1 MTWPRKYQNGSR
13 VIVLVPENRN
23 AFQNIKGN
31 VKNTKLNKFSIKQSK
46 NRFLYTFRFSD
57 INRKIST
64 NEWTVIYKPI
74 SWEIGISPP

>member
-31 VKNTKLNKFSIKQSK
+31 IKNTKLNKFSIKQSK
-46 NRFLYTFRFSD
+46 N
-57 INRKIST
+57 ISLH
-64 NEWTVIYKPI
+64 IQI
-74 SWEIGISPP
+74 LRH